1 MIKSIKHIRNVGR
14 FGKIDAQNLE
24 FSRFTLIHAENG
36 RGKTTLS
43 TILRSLS
50 QNEGELITARARLGE
65 SEPPKVVLD
74 LGNND
79 QKRAVFEGG
88 KWRGGSHSMAV
99 YDDRFIADN
108 ISSGLTVANEHRKR
122 LYDLVVGEE
131 AVKIA
136 GNIQELGK
144 LRDEH
149 NTAARG
155 IESRIVAMGTH
166 EMPFEQFRSLQ
177 ENPNVESVLEDLER
191 NVEAAK
197 RRDEV
202 ENGAYLTSVNL
213 PTVDLAAL
221 EKLLSQTIDDL
232 DRAAAEHV
240 RNHAERIG
248 EGGEE
253 WLGNGVAAMNASSQR
268 ETCPFCGQPVSGL
281 SLVEH
286 YRTYFGS
293 AYQDLKRAIADTAQ
307 THDNTHGA
315 DARNKITSV
324 LLDNAR
330 LELFWSDFCNIESG
344 TIESTQ
350 IAGLWSHATAVVKA
364 LLAEKRRSPLEKLD
378 ISDADRKT
386 VEKYHASIRNLDKD
400 NESIARNNAA
410 IGTAKGLA
418 VDESIDDLREKI
430 RVNLAI
436 RDRHRPEYASLFEA
450 YRIKSQEK
458 ADAVKELQGAKA
470 ELEEHRNNS
479 FAEYETGVN
488 ENLERFGAGFRL
500 KEFTFQDRSSG
511 PTSRY
516 DIDIMNH
523 SVPVR
528 AETKG
533 SGVPTFENT
542 LSAGDRATLA
552 LALFFETTRRRA
564 DLADLTVVIDD
575 PASSLDD
582 HRISATIEE
591 LVRLGHEAGQVI
603 VMSHRRELLAE
614 LFEREGSND
623 CVALRLERIGEES
636 KIAEWDIAS
645 EAATRHDER
654 FALFSAFQEGENVD
668 RLMVAQALRLHLEG
682 FVRVAYPGQ
691 CPAGGGLTVFLS
703 QSGNVLKSSDDLE
716 LRNLVKFANRFH
728 HGTNPNWQSETIDD
742 AGLLSFVE
750 RVLRFTR
757 R

>member
-1 MIKSIKHIRNVGR
+1 MIKSIRRIRNVGR
-14 FGKIDAQNLE
+14 FGKIDAQSLE

-43 TILRSLS
+43 TIFRSLS

-74 LGNND
+74 LGD
-79 QKRAVFEGG
+79 DAQKRAVFEGG
-88 KWRGGSHSMAV
+88 QWKRGTHSMAV
-99 YDDRFIADN
+99 YDDRFVADN

-144 LRDEH
+144 LRDKH
-149 NTAARG
+149 NTAARE

-166 EMPFEQFRSLQ
+166 EMPFEQFRSLL

-191 NVEAAK
+191 NLEAAE

-202 ENGAYLTSVNL
+202 ETGAYLRS
-213 PTVDLAAL
+213 VDLPNVDVAAL
-221 EKLLSQTIDDL
+221 EKLLSQTLDDL
-232 DRAAAEHV
+232 DMAAAEQV
-240 RNHAERIG
+240 RNHAARIG

-293 AYQDLKRAIADTAQ
+293 AYQDLKRAIADAAK

-315 DARNKITSV
+315 NARNEMTSV

-330 LELFWSDFCNIESG
+330 LELFWSNFCNIESG

-350 IAGLWSHATAVVKA
+350 IAGLWSQATAVVKD
-364 LLAEKRRSPLEKLD
+364 LLAEKRNSPLEKVD
-378 ISDADRKT
+378 IGHADSKKI
-386 VEKYHASIRNLDKD
+386 EKYHEVIRNLDKD
-400 NESIARNNAA
+400 NESITRNNSA
-410 IGTAKGLA
+410 IGTAKA
-418 VDESIDDLREKI
+418 VAIDESIEDLREKI
-430 RVNLAI
+430 RVNQAI

-450 YRIKSQEK
+450 YRMKSQKKDK
-458 ADAVKELQGAKA
+458 AVEELQSAKA
-470 ELEEHRNNS
+470 ELEEYRNKI
-479 FAEYETGVN
+479 FAQYETGVN
-488 ENLERFGAGFRL
+488 EYLERFGAGFCL
-500 KEFTFQDRSSG
+500 KEFTFQDRASG

-516 DIDIMNH
+516 DIDIMNNA
-523 SVPVR
+523 VPVR

-552 LALFFETTRRRA
+552 LALFFETTRKRA

-582 HRISATIEE
+582 HRTSATIEE

-691 CPAGGGLTVFLS
+691 CPAGGGLTAFLS